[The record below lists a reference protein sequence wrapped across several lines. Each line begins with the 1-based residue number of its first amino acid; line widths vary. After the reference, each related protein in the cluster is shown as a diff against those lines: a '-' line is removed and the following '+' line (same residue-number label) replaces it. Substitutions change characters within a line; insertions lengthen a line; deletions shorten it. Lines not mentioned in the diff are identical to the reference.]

1 MRPDTPQQPLQ
12 DPRGSVPTPIRD
24 SARHQQAVANMTRGQ
39 IAAIYSKQ
47 SDEGGAELHDMD
59 GGSEQQHTP
68 AVIDKHDSDI
78 DTGLLSADDQPDA
91 YHRTHTETTHDIN
104 AKQWEQYHTE
114 WQKYYQQYY
123 EQYYVGAAK
132 QTHQAYQ
139 AHAAQLREQLEKQA
153 LANPE
158 LTEEQAM
165 DDLKSQLQSK
175 IKHNAKKVRASKH
188 FIPALSALS
197 VLLLFLFLQYNSMLL
212 AYAQAYIS
220 PGNMDPQN
228 IIVDPNASLAVD
240 PAPKLIIPKINV
252 DVPVD
257 YNALPDYDSQMAAM
271 KTSVAYFGIAGA
283 NSKPGQL
290 GNTPMAGHSSNDFT
304 DSGAAKFIFA
314 RLDQMQKGD
323 IFYLN
328 YGGTRYTYSVS
339 NVMIVLPSEVTKLQ
353 IGYDKPYATLITC
366 TPLGTAEK
374 RLLIMG
380 EQISPS
386 PSKASPAPSAAASA
400 SQAPAMAG
408 KSPTLIE
415 RLFGAR

>member
-1 MRPDTPQQPLQ
+1 MRPDTPQHYQH
-12 DPRGSVPTPIRD
+12 DARGTVPTPLRD
-24 SARHQQAVANMTRGQ
+24 NNRQQQAVANMTREQ
-39 IAAIYSKQ
+39 IAAIYSREPDVTPVSSTVAVVSSENPPTADRP
-47 SDEGGAELHDMD
+47 SD
-59 GGSEQQHTP
+59 QPT
-68 AVIDKHDSDI
+68 AVVQPI
-78 DTGLLSADDQPDA
+78 DDQPNA
-91 YHRTHTETTHDIN
+91 YHRTHDENAHSVN
-104 AKQWEQYHTE
+104 AKQWQHYHSE

-132 QTHQAYQ
+132 QTHEAYQ
-139 AHAAQLREQLEKQA
+139 AHAAKLREQLEQQQSSSHTM
-153 LANPE
+153 
-158 LTEEQAM
+158 TEEEAM
-165 DDLKSQLQSK
+165 NDLRSQLQTK
-175 IKHNAKKVRASKH
+175 IKHNAKKVRASRH
-188 FIPALSALS
+188 FIPALSALA
-197 VLLLFLFLQYNSMLL
+197 VLLIFLFLQYNSILL

-220 PGNMDPQN
+220 PGNIDPQN

-257 YNALPDYDSQMAAM
+257 YTALPDYDSQMAAM
-271 KTSVAYFGIAGA
+271 KTSIAYFGIAGA

-314 RLDQMQKGD
+314 RLDQLQKGD

-328 YGGTRYTYSVS
+328 YEGTRYTYSVS
-339 NVMIVLPSEVTKLQ
+339 NIMIVLPNEVTKLQ
-353 IGYDKPYATLITC
+353 VGYDKPYATLITC

-374 RLLIMG
+374 RLLVFG

-386 PSKASPAPSAAASA
+386 PSKANPAPTENSSATK
-400 SQAPAMAG
+400 APAMAG

-415 RLFGAR
+415 RLFGAQ